1 MVGGGQDLSMKLIVD
16 GTPISPINTQDSTLV
31 GFDFTTYV
39 SLTTSSDT
47 LTAGTHN
54 ATLVLLQELGV
65 VFFNNLIYTPTTVE
79 PSASNS
85 TPTAHSLVGPIVG
98 GVGALMLAILAGLW
112 FWQHKRQQ
120 REGDGDMHENT
131 SAAILEE
138 QEYKETSTAAQQR
151 PFSFG
156 RSQSIVATQHV
167 DIEVLPDQQKAAAT
181 TTTRTPSIAS
191 ELSPRGALPALP
203 APPSTANP
211 NQFEIIERLISQNV
225 PRQDIIS
232 ILRTMAAA
240 GPSGS
245 VAGDQQRAEAV
256 QRQPNTH
263 TSEMEI
269 EMPQQGEGQ
278 HPPTYD
284 FKNGR
289 WV

>member
-85 TPTAHSLVGPIVG
+85 TPTAHSL
-98 GVGALMLAILAGLW
+98 
-112 FWQHKRQQ
+112 
-120 REGDGDMHENT
+120 
-131 SAAILEE
+131 ILEE